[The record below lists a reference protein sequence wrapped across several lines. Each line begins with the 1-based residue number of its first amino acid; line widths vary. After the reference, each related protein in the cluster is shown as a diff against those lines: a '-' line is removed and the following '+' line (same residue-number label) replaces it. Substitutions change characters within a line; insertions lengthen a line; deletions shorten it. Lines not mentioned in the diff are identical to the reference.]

1 LHCAARRW
9 EWDPATN
16 AEKEK
21 CVPYQLQRLFTSLYT
36 SEDRAGPT
44 EMLVRLPPAPPLPAA
59 PPPLPTL
66 RAAVWPLSAFRRLL
80 TWPVG
85 GVVQTKAFGW
95 TSSDAF
101 AQHDVQEMFNMLST
115 ALETTFEGTP
125 QVRHPPTWPSSSLGP
140 ERVESP
146 LIWHSLGVAGQPDA
160 RSVHRLAEGLRRV

>member
-1 LHCAARRW
+1 MHCAARRW

-36 SEDRAGPT
+36 SEDRAVPT

-66 RAAVWPLSAFRRLL
+66 RAALWPLSAFRRLL
-80 TWPVG
+80 TWPAG

-125 QVRHPPTWPSSSLGP
+125 QVRLPTTCVVVAV

-146 LIWHSLGVAGQPDA
+146 LI
-160 RSVHRLAEGLRRV
+160 